1 MPRSELKS
9 RLKLETRLLNEAL
22 QRGEHEQAIVTT
34 DTLVRLP
41 DHRVTFTANQQAAV
55 DQMLAR
61 FQAEPFN
68 TPLPRDVAAKLGD
81 DVMMALVEGDQLTLL
96 SKDVI
101 ILSATYANFVDWLRT
116 YLRDN
121 QTVNVAQVRDT
132 FNTSRKYALALLEYT
147 DEQRLTRR
155 VGDERILVE

>member
-34 DTLVRLP
+34 DTTVRLP
-41 DHRVTFTANQQAAV
+41 DHRVTFTAGQQAAI
-55 DQMLAR
+55 DRLLAR

-68 TPLPRDVAAKLGD
+68 TPLPRDVANTLGD
-81 DVMMALVEGDQLTLL
+81 DVMMALVEGGQLTLL

-101 ILSATYANFVDWLRT
+101 ILNSTYADFVDWLRA
-116 YLRDN
+116 YLRDH
-121 QTVNVAQVRDT
+121 QTVNVAQVRDA

-147 DEQRLTRR
+147 DDQRLTRR
-155 VGDERILVE
+155 VGDERVLLE